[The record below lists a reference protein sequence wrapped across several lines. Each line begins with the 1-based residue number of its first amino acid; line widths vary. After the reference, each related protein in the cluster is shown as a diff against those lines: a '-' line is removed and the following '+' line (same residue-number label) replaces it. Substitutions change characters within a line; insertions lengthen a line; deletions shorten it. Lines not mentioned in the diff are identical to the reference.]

1 MVVHIRRTGWG
12 AAIFLPNI
20 LFSLHVL
27 SRARGM
33 AYGSKSIQL
42 SFEVTYLHK
51 LKLIKGIVIN
61 FFQIDSG

>member
-1 MVVHIRRTGWG
+1 MVVHIRRTGWR

-20 LFSLHVL
+20 LFLLHVL

-33 AYGSKSIQL
+33 AYDNKNTQL

-51 LKLIKGIVIN
+51 LKQIKGIVIN
-61 FFQIDSG
+61 FSQIDSG